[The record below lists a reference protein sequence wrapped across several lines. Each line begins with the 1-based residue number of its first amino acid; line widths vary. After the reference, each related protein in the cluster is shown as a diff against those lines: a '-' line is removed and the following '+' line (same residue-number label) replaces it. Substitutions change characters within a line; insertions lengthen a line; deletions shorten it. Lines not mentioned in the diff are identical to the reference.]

1 MWQLKVKRFWALIPT
16 FAEVTGKKLIEGGGR
31 LKTIHLISSTFL
43 SFFYDQDGKVLLKVI
58 NENLPFKLESSF
70 LCYKIQNGT

>member
-1 MWQLKVKRFWALIPT
+1 MG
-16 FAEVTGKKLIEGGGR
+16 EHGGGG

-43 SFFYDQDGKVLLKVI
+43 SFFYDQDGTLKVLLKVF